1 MDMDREYYS
10 IPEAAAKLGLSR
22 IAVFK
27 KVKKGQLAALRF
39 GRNWAVPAAALEQ
52 AAASGKTRV
61 ASAGALRAGASAPAR
76 QAIPPRRVPPPS
88 NKSAPPPSPDAE
100 LDSMG
105 WD

>member
-1 MDMDREYYS
+1 MGSEYYS

-27 KVKKGQLAALRF
+27 KVKKGQLEALRF
-39 GRNWAVPAAALEQ
+39 GRNWAVPAAALEKAVNLKTAVRPMEAKLPPRPVSPAIKQ
-52 AAASGKTRV
+52 AAV
-61 ASAGALRAGASAPAR
+61 PQPA
-76 QAIPPRRVPPPS
+76 ADS
-88 NKSAPPPSPDAE
+88 E